1 MPSNHATS
9 RIDMFNGVY
18 QFMSLDPEVINGV
31 LCNAYQD
38 PTYLTFRV
46 FFNFDSEMG
55 LLADAKFKNS
65 ALAYLKRI
73 GDDTRYAQLEIVIKM
88 LQAIQ
93 DSAFHCFTGIQGLAD
108 AYKRT
113 MKEVILNDKTIGLTV
128 TESVDWRFAT
138 INTLLKQVL
147 YDYDRMVYVLPL
159 NLQRFNMFVY
169 VTEVRIFQEELAD
182 DKSLKLDNEVE
193 QMLGMSEHSFGDT
206 RTEVA
211 NYGED
216 IKAIQQARIEGVSSS
231 TQMARPD
238 DIAVVINAGQ
248 YVLFN
253 FGQCAFMP
261 DSGANFVQDIDNTA
275 EPTMATNNIKV
286 SYGTLSISSAF
297 AAMKDSHKGLVV
309 QSQKILSDTD
319 TSETVEKKKETYGQQ
334 FVKLA
339 KDSKYGKITQQVVS
353 TMKGQSVK
361 QLLKDAVNKAAKEA
375 LEYAKEF
382 ALSTAANA
390 LAEINMQASR
400 ILVGKT
406 VGNVYG
412 LNAVEI
418 AALTNPQ
425 FAYSRAKQLLK
436 GSAVA
441 KYDDS
446 LSQKAL
452 ANPVYEPDQEKSPKL
467 GRINVYE
474 DSM

>member
-193 QMLGMSEHSFGDT
+193 QMLGMSERSFGDT

-334 FVKLA
+334 
-339 KDSKYGKITQQVVS
+339 VVS

-452 ANPVYEPDQEKSPKL
+452 ANPVYEPDQSKLPKL